1 MLIFPIHLRLYGQVE
16 CRNLSRY
23 WSPVAIGYWRPWRH
37 RAGLLLFR
45 SSFLLV
51 FFLSF
56 LSCSSFWLSFD
67 FFLLFCFLLPR
78 KTAVGPNWKQKHAQL
93 SFSVSLRFADTF
105 RSLYYRNKRAGLQVK
120 QNQIKDELCDPILNR
135 NSLSFPPP
143 HRPPHTKKWGI
154 HSFISCGAP
163 GGISWQN
170 GATLQVSHAAKF
182 PGHIQTFFWPWK
194 RPSFPQNPLQQQQQ
208 QQEQ

>member
-1 MLIFPIHLRLYGQVE
+1 M
-16 CRNLSRY
+16 
-23 WSPVAIGYWRPWRH
+23 
-37 RAGLLLFR
+37 
-45 SSFLLV
+45 
-51 FFLSF
+51 
-56 LSCSSFWLSFD
+56 SCSSFWLSFD

-143 HRPPHTKKWGI
+143 LIAPHTPKNGESI
-154 HSFISCGAP
+154 HLFLAELRAELVGKMERPYKCR
-163 GGISWQN
+163 
-170 GATLQVSHAAKF
+170 T
-182 PGHIQTFFWPWK
+182 
-194 RPSFPQNPLQQQQQ
+194 RPSFPATFKHFSGLENVQVFHKIPFNSSSSSSSSNNSKSYTTFSGREGQTSAMHRRIAPSLD
-208 QQEQ
+208 ESVRLECEIDE